1 MNPLKYVLSFTF
13 TVFFTVGLL
22 AIQNPQSALEIDK
35 QILNEENPKVSAAE
49 AISLFNFFKVETI
62 EPNESKDSKTSI
74 KFSESKLK
82 EFFDY
87 FILLSNQPI
96 P

>member
-13 TVFFTVGLL
+13 SVFFTIGLL
-22 AIQNPQSALEIDK
+22 AIQNPESALETEE
-35 QILNEENPKVSAAE
+35 QILIEENPKVSAVDAV
-49 AISLFNFFKVETI
+49 SLFHFFKVETVK
-62 EPNESKDSKTSI
+62 PNESKTSI

-87 FILLSNQPI
+87 FILLSNPI
-96 P
+96 H

>member
-13 TVFFTVGLL
+13 TVFFTIGLL
-22 AIQNPQSALEIDK
+22 AIQNPTSAMET
-35 QILNEENPKVSAAE
+35 EEHIVIEETPKVSAVE
-49 AISLFNFFKVETI
+49 AISLFNFFKVETVK
-62 EPNESKDSKTSI
+62 PDESNTSI

-87 FILLSNQPI
+87 FILLSNPI

>member
-13 TVFFTVGLL
+13 SVFFTIGLL
-22 AIQNPQSALEIDK
+22 ANQNSISAIET
-35 QILNEENPKVSAAE
+35 NEQNAIEESPKVSAAE
-49 AISLFNFFKVETI
+49 VVSLFNFFKVETI
-62 EPNESKDSKTSI
+62 KPDEPNTSI

-82 EFFDY
+82 ELYDFFMR
-87 FILLSNQPI
+87 STNPV

>member
-13 TVFFTVGLL
+13 SVFFTISLL
-22 AIQNPQSALEIDK
+22 AIQNPISAMDIDE
-35 QILNEENPKVSAAE
+35 QIVIEENPKVSAAE
-49 AISLFNFFKVETI
+49 AISLFNFFKVETV
-62 EPNESKDSKTSI
+62 EPEESKSI
-74 KFSESKLK
+74 IKVSESKLK

-87 FILLSNQPI
+87 FILLSNPI

>member
-1 MNPLKYVLSFTF
+1 MNPLKYVLTFTF
-13 TVFFTVGLL
+13 SVFLTIGLL
-22 AIQNPQSALEIDK
+22 AIQNPTSAMETETEEQIIID
-35 QILNEENPKVSAAE
+35 ENPKVSAAE
-49 AISLFNFFKVETI
+49 AISLFNFFKVETVK
-62 EPNESKDSKTSI
+62 PDDSYSSI

-87 FILLSNQPI
+87 FILLSNPI

>member
-1 MNPLKYVLSFTF
+1 MNPLKYVLTF
-13 TVFFTVGLL
+13 TLSVFFTITLL
-22 AIQNPQSALEIDK
+22 AKQNPISVLDTDTEI
-35 QILNEENPKVSAAE
+35 LTEEFPKVSAAE
-49 AISLFNFFKVETI
+49 AVSLFNFFKVETVKQ
-62 EPNESKDSKTSI
+62 EAPVSDI

-87 FILLSNQPI
+87 FILLSRPI

>member
-13 TVFFTVGLL
+13 SVFFTISLL
-22 AIQNPQSALEIDK
+22 AIQNPVSAMETEE
-35 QILNEENPKVSAAE
+35 QIIIEENPKVSAAE
-49 AISLFNFFKVETI
+49 AISLFNFFKVETVK
-62 EPNESKDSKTSI
+62 PDESYSSI

-87 FILLSNQPI
+87 FILLSNPI

>member
-1 MNPLKYVLSFTF
+1 MF
-13 TVFFTVGLL
+13 TVFFTIGLL
-22 AIQNPQSALEIDK
+22 ATQNPERALEIDE
-35 QILNEENPKVSAAE
+35 QILIEEDPKVSAAE

-62 EPNESKDSKTSI
+62 EPNETKESNTSI

-87 FILLSNQPI
+87 FILLSNPI

>member
-13 TVFFTVGLL
+13 TVFFTIGLL
-22 AIQNPQSALEIDK
+22 AIQNPTSAMEIEE
-35 QILNEENPKVSAAE
+35 QIVIQEEEKVSAAE
-49 AISLFNFFKVETI
+49 AISLFNFFKVETVK
-62 EPNESKDSKTSI
+62 PDESNTSI

-87 FILLSNQPI
+87 FILLSNPI